1 MSVDGRNIAL
11 KHMQV
16 GEPDAES
23 NAGYDS
29 ESCLCAGKG
38 CIPAALG
45 YGTGEIFDGK
55 MRVVRFGR
63 GNHIG

>member
-1 MSVDGRNIAL
+1 MHQLHAFSVDIMSVDGRNIAL
-11 KHMQV
+11 KHMQA

-38 CIPAALG
+38 CISAAL
-45 YGTGEIFDGK
+45 
-55 MRVVRFGR
+55 
-63 GNHIG
+63 